1 MHMVEARDG
10 THLYVKSWGEGRP
23 VVLIHGWP
31 LSADSWDP
39 VALALAENGY
49 RAIAY
54 DRRGFGRSQQPWRGY
69 DYDTFADDLADVLES
84 QGVSDNIALVGFSMG
99 GGEVARYL
107 SRYRGRGVSRV
118 ALISSIVPYMLQTE
132 DNPEGVPQTQLD
144 AIAKGIREDRP
155 HFFRTFFKQFFGVGL
170 VSHPVNED
178 TLDMA
183 WTVALQAGLHPTL
196 AAARAF
202 GSTDFRP
209 DLANFKVPTL
219 VIHGTADKT
228 VPIDATAREVA
239 KAVPQAQL
247 IEYEGEAHG
256 VFATQTDRLIG
267 DLLAFLNGAMEDG
280 ASAFEGLDGATPKE
294 RQDLIDEVTAQS
306 IMMPPL

>member
-1 MHMVEARDG
+1 MHMVETRDG

-49 RAIAY
+49 RAISY

-69 DYDTFADDLADVLES
+69 DYDTFADDLADVLEAQS
-84 QGVSDNIALVGFSMG
+84 ISEDIALVGFSMG

-107 SRYRGRGVSRV
+107 SRHQGKGVSQV
-118 ALISSIVPYMLQTE
+118 ALISSVVPYMLQTD
-132 DNPEGVPQTQLD
+132 DNPHGVPQAQFD
-144 AIAKGIREDRP
+144 AIAKGLREDRP
-155 HFFRTFFKQFFGVGL
+155 HFFRSFFKQFFGVGL
-170 VSHPVNED
+170 VAHPVNED
-178 TLDMA
+178 TLDLA
-183 WTVALQAGLHPTL
+183 WSTALQAGLHPTL
-196 AAARAF
+196 AAAEAF

-209 DLANFKVPTL
+209 DLASFRVPTL

-228 VPIDATAREVA
+228 VPIDATARAVA

-267 DLLAFLNGAMEDG
+267 DLLAFLNGE

-306 IMMPPL
+306 VMLPPL

>member
-54 DRRGFGRSQQPWRGY
+54 DRRGFGRSQQPWQGY
-69 DYDTFADDLADVLES
+69 DYDTFADDLAAVLES
-84 QGVSDNIALVGFSMG
+84 QGVSDDIALVGFSMG

-107 SRYRGRGVSRV
+107 SRHQGKGVSQV

-132 DNPEGVPQTQLD
+132 DNPEGVPQAQLD
-144 AIAKGIREDRP
+144 AIAKGVREDRP

-178 TLDMA
+178 TLDLA
-183 WTVALQAGLHPTL
+183 WSTALQAGLHPTL

-209 DLANFKVPTL
+209 DLASFRVPTL

-267 DLLAFLNGAMEDG
+267 DLLAFLDGAMEDG
-280 ASAFEGLDGATPKE
+280 TSAFEGLDGATPKE

-306 IMMPPL
+306 VMMPPL

>member
-39 VALALAENGY
+39 VALALAESGY

-54 DRRGFGRSQQPWRGY
+54 DRRGFGRSQQPWQGY
-69 DYDTFADDLADVLES
+69 DYDTFSDDLADVLES
-84 QGVSDNIALVGFSMG
+84 QGVAQDIALVGFSMG

-107 SRYRGRGVSRV
+107 SRHQGKGVSQV
-118 ALISSIVPYMLQTE
+118 ALISSVVPYMLQTE
-132 DNPEGVPQTQLD
+132 DNPHGVPQAQLD
-144 AIAKGIREDRP
+144 AIAEGVREDRP
-155 HFFRTFFKQFFGVGL
+155 HFFRAFFKLFFGVGL

-178 TLDMA
+178 TLDLA
-183 WTVALQAGLHPTL
+183 WNVALQAGLHPTL
-196 AAARAF
+196 AAAHAF

-209 DLANFKVPTL
+209 DLASFTVPTL

-239 KAVPQAQL
+239 KAVPQARL

-256 VFATQTDRLIG
+256 VFASQTDRLIG
-267 DLLAFLNGAMEDG
+267 DLLAFLNGET
-280 ASAFEGLDGATPKE
+280 SAFEGLDGATPKE

-306 IMMPPL
+306 VIMPPL